1 MKTHKFILLIL
12 LTVLFFSCNDCNKT
26 KYDSYYTVN
35 AIGIS
40 GTTEDI
46 LYSLDSCRVEFVIIK
61 SAENFENE
69 TEIKMSSITKD
80 LTEIFA
86 LSNKI
91 ISEGII
97 NPLKITEGAKDSLE
111 VLRYRVKLIEEK
123 DYRDPYL
130 GLFNFTTIK
139 SVIVTMDSIYVLN
152 CDTTI
157 YKGNVLKK
165 DAEKIEIKFQEN
177 SIGFDQD
184 NNPINPIFPYINENG
199 RLIFGYPYESN
210 YKFGGY
216 YSEFDTLIINIE
228 ERVGMGGYNYYE
240 IV

>member
-97 NPLKITEGAKDSLE
+97 NPLKIT
-111 VLRYRVKLIEEK
+111 
-123 DYRDPYL
+123 
-130 GLFNFTTIK
+130 
-139 SVIVTMDSIYVLN
+139 
-152 CDTTI
+152 
-157 YKGNVLKK
+157 
-165 DAEKIEIKFQEN
+165 
-177 SIGFDQD
+177 
-184 NNPINPIFPYINENG
+184 
-199 RLIFGYPYESN
+199 
-210 YKFGGY
+210 
-216 YSEFDTLIINIE
+216 
-228 ERVGMGGYNYYE
+228 
-240 IV
+240 